1 MSREVALL
9 LVPYHV
15 QCGKPERGWQEVVR
29 LREAIREAGSVQRG
43 WLGFV
48 PRAAWSVSGQK
59 LLIFGSNI
67 CFLEA
72 GLHFID
78 I

>member
-9 LVPYHV
+9 PHQV
-15 QCGKPERGWQEVVR
+15 QCGKERGWQEVVR
-29 LREAIREAGSVQRG
+29 LLEAIREAGSVQRG
-43 WLGFV
+43 CLGFV